1 MHAPTPR
8 SGRFALLVD
17 CDPATRSIIGPA
29 LPDGLQLVQSRTG
42 SAALALLQRM
52 AEHFGLALVTLD
64 LEDMPGRVVIDTIR
78 LFRPEIPVICLSRSQ
93 GVKAETGV
101 QCLAKEGDGT
111 ALRVR
116 LQEMWKTLGTSW
128 PLPGA
133 TAAAIEQARTTFAL
147 TGDLT
152 LAAREL
158 LRGEPSEPRGGL
170 S

>member
-1 MHAPTPR
+1 MHTPTPH

-17 CDPATRSIIGPA
+17 GDPATRTIIGSA

-52 AEHFGLALVTLD
+52 AGHFGLALVTLD
-64 LEDMPGRVVIDTIR
+64 LDDMPGRVVIDTIR
-78 LFRPEIPVICLSRSQ
+78 LFRPEIPVICLSRGQ
-93 GVKAETGV
+93 GVKVETGV

-111 ALRVR
+111 TLRVR
-116 LQEMWKTLGTSW
+116 LQKMWKSLEFW
-128 PLPGA
+128 PLPRA